1 MSFASWMECDLG
13 HMWPVEEDVL
23 CPVCSSP
30 GWRRDE
36 RTNNVVHLERA
47 TVIKRVVD
55 LESEIR
61 TLRRVVAEQA
71 HHHRAEHP
79 QCPGL
84 PDASAAAL

>member
-55 LESEIR
+55 LE
-61 TLRRVVAEQA
+61 
-71 HHHRAEHP
+71 AEHP